1 MTNASP
7 LSYGDYI
14 VYVDESGDHGLASID
29 ENYPIFVLC
38 FCAFLKKH
46 YAEMVTS
53 ALRMLKFETFG
64 HDMVVL
70 HEQDLR
76 RKTGAFRLMN
86 KEKRE
91 AFLDALNALIN
102 RSDFTLFSSVIDK
115 RKLQTE
121 KIHESHIYHLAMR
134 LGLEKLYRFLHSKN
148 QHARATHVICE
159 ARGKAEDQA
168 LELEFL
174 RVCSGQNDL
183 RLPLPFELI
192 IADKK
197 SNSEGL
203 QFADLAARPVG
214 LSAIRLDQSNRAFKI
229 LEKKFHRNFHGELVG
244 HGISFYP
251 LKSEKPQGSP

>member
-1 MTNASP
+1 MSQVEY
-7 LSYGDYI
+7 SDYI
-14 VYVDESGDHGLASID
+14 VYVDESGDHGLTRID
-29 ENYPIFVLC
+29 ENYPVFVLC
-38 FCAFLKKH
+38 FCVFLKQH
-46 YAEMVTS
+46 YSEKVTP

-64 HDMVVL
+64 HDMVIL

-76 RKTGAFRLMN
+76 KKIGAFRLMN

-91 AFLDALNALIN
+91 AFLASLNSLMGH
-102 RSDFTLFSSVIDK
+102 SDFTLFSSVIDK
-115 RKLQTE
+115 RELKKGNFQD
-121 KIHESHIYHLAMR
+121 SHIYHLAMR
-134 LGLEKLYRFLHSKN
+134 LGLEKLYRFLLSKN
-148 QHARATHVICE
+148 QHMRTTHVVCE

-192 IADKK
+192 VADKK

-214 LSAIRLDQSNRAFKI
+214 LSTVRLGQSNRAFKI
-229 LEKKFHRNFHGELVG
+229 LEQKFHKNSNGEVAG
-244 HGISFYP
+244 YGISLYP
-251 LKSEKPQGSP
+251 IKSEKPQGSP